1 MNENYTIKIS
11 GANDKVN
18 ATITGGSFF
27 GVRHGLETLSQLI
40 LYDDIR
46 DHLLVRYI
54 GSMVDSSLYLFD
66 KITVQGPVTVDVFC
80 VLLFGHI
87 ENNDFMKIA
96 SNWNKNHT

>member
-1 MNENYTIKIS
+1 MFLAFSLDMNENYTIKIS

-54 GSMVDSSLYLFD
+54 LGQWLIVHFIYL
-66 KITVQGPVTVDVFC
+66 IR
-80 VLLFGHI
+80 
-87 ENNDFMKIA
+87 
-96 SNWNKNHT
+96 